1 MDPRDGHGNHLL
13 PNFLKRPPRRYSCNK
28 SHVEHCRAKRQG
40 VLRRGSADKLADWIR
55 DAKKYCQATVV
66 LSALNFGQRFD
77 RQVALLMIS
86 GECKHL
92 SRARDS
98 SRQF

>member
-1 MDPRDGHGNHLL
+1 
-13 PNFLKRPPRRYSCNK
+13 
-28 SHVEHCRAKRQG
+28 
-40 VLRRGSADKLADWIR
+40 
-55 DAKKYCQATVV
+55 V